1 MTVRDGREDGEVRG
15 RCTAD
20 LMRERNSGMA
30 LWRNSKL
37 TMIMMVVMMMMLMMV
52 MTAFVCEGEVRVLHA
67 RVLRSL
73 RKHSSYCER
82 LPDQHVTRLYHA
94 TSCLEGR
101 VVQMQT

>member
-37 TMIMMVVMMMMLMMV
+37 TMIMMVV